1 MGVYVFSASFLYD
14 ELIRNAGAQDTSHD
28 FGHDIIPRLIQR
40 ADAVYAHSFSD
51 SCVNMVEGVPYWR
64 DVGTVDAYWDANIEL
79 TKVVPDLN
87 LYDRG
92 WPIWTHQEQ
101 LPPAKFVFDEES
113 RRGQAID
120 SLVSGGDVISGAT
133 VRRSVLF
140 SNVHAQEHASIEDS
154 VVLPDVDI
162 RARRQAEARDRRS
175 LLRAPPRPRG
185 RARPGSRPQ
194 ALPRDPERYH
204 LDYAGDAGA
213 GSAPSPVIVPA
224 WGGLW
229 RL

>member
-1 MGVYVFSASFLYD
+1 MQERRTPATISATTSFP
-14 ELIRNAGAQDTSHD
+14 GWS
-28 FGHDIIPRLIQR
+28 QR
-40 ADAVYAHSFSD
+40 GDAVYAHSFSD

-87 LYDRG
+87 LYDHD

-113 RRGQAID
+113 RRGLAID

-140 SNVHAQEHASIEDS
+140 SNVHAREHATIEDS

-162 RARRQAEARDRRS
+162 GPGVVLKRTIVDRYCMLPAGLVVGRRS
-175 LLRAPPRPRG
+175 RRADRKRFHVT
-185 RARPGSRPQ
+185 A
-194 ALPRDPERYH
+194 ERH
-204 LDYAGDAGA
+204 HA
-213 GSAPSPVIVPA
+213 
-224 WGGLW
+224 
-229 RL
+229 